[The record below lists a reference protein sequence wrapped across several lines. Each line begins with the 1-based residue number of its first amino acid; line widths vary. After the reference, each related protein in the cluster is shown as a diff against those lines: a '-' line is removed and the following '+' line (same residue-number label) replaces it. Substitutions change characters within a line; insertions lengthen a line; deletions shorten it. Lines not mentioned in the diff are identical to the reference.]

1 MTFLFLFKA
10 RMNWHDRGVIDQD
23 DCAQGNVNDL
33 AIGRV
38 RSGVR
43 CDAEKGVVSPRF
55 DL

>member
-1 MTFLFLFKA
+1 
-10 RMNWHDRGVIDQD
+10 MNWHDRGIIDQD

-33 AIGRV
+33 AIIGRV

-55 DL
+55 DV